1 MNPLNRHRRAVA
13 FAAVAAAL
21 LWGAPAM
28 AATKDP
34 IKIGCSIS
42 LTGGVAVNGKQVM
55 MGFEVWRDDINAKG
69 GLLGRQVQL
78 ICYDDQSN
86 PALVPGIYT
95 KLIEIDK
102 VDLTVGP
109 YATNMAVPAIPVL
122 MQHNM
127 ATVAVTALAANS
139 RFHYPKYFV
148 MLPSGPDPK
157 RAFSEGFFELAL
169 EMKPKPT
176 TVALA
181 GADAEFAKNGT
192 DGARENAQAL
202 GLKIVY
208 DKSYPPNTT
217 DYAPIIRAIN
227 ATNPDIVFDAGYN
240 PDTIGMIH
248 AAHEVGLKTQMF
260 GGNMVGLASTT
271 GRMQLGPLVNGIVS
285 EDAFSLGFKF
295 PGLQD
300 VLKEYQERAAKAGTD
315 PLGYSYVP
323 FAYAALQVLGDAATA
338 VGSLNQDK
346 MAAYI
351 HAHTFNTVAGDITFN
366 SDGEW
371 TKARIIS
378 TQFQHITT
386 GSLDEFKDPHKAV
399 IVWPPEYKTG
409 NFVYP
414 YTKAE

>member
-1 MNPLNRHRRAVA
+1 MTPLNRRHRAVA
-13 FAAVAAAL
+13 FTALAAAL
-21 LWGAPAM
+21 LWGTPAT
-28 AATKDP
+28 AATTAP

-55 MGFEVWRDDINAKG
+55 MGFEIWRDDINAKG
-69 GLLGRQVQL
+69 GLLGRQVKL

-109 YATNMAVPAIPVL
+109 YATNMTVPAIPVL

-139 RFHYPKYFV
+139 HFHYPKYFV

-157 RAFSEGFFELAL
+157 RAFSEGFFKLAL

-192 DGARENAQAL
+192 DGARENAKSL

-248 AAHEVGLKTQMF
+248 AAHEVGLKTRMF

-271 GRMQLGPLVNGIVS
+271 GRMQLGPLVNGIIS

-300 VLKEYQERAAKAGTD
+300 VLKEYQTRAAKAGTD

-338 VGSLNQDK
+338 VKGLDQTK
-346 MAAYI
+346 MAQYI
-351 HAHTFNTVAGDITFN
+351 HAHTFNTVAGDIAFD

-371 TKARIIS
+371 TKARVIS
-378 TQFQHITT
+378 TQFQHITKGT
-386 GSLDEFKDPHKAV
+386 LDEFKDPHKAV

-409 NFVYP
+409 DFIYP